1 MWEEA
6 ERTSEERRKWRK
18 ANIRTMGSRSG
29 RYIAAKS
36 RATTNYRRLTE
47 SCWRYEIFTP
57 WGSRRKI
64 SFPLFLQTASHCL
77 WRLRHLRRTLSEIDN
92 DWLNRYVFQFFLF
105 INFKFFLC
113 ALRYFFMMQ
122 LSFFFCYSLLVS
134 WALAEDASLKTC
146 TNFLNHF

>member
-18 ANIRTMGSRSG
+18 ANIKKWSRSG

-47 SCWRYEIFTP
+47 KCWRYEIFKP

-64 SFPLFLQTASHCL
+64 SFPLFLETANHCI
-77 WRLRHLRRTLSEIDN
+77 WRLRHLRRTLSEIYD
-92 DWLNRYVFQFFLF
+92 DWLNIYEFQFFLYIYF
-105 INFKFFLC
+105 SFFSVQFVIFLWC
-113 ALRYFFMMQ
+113 
-122 LSFFFCYSLLVS
+122 SCHFFCYSLLVS
-134 WALAEDASLKTC
+134 WTLAVDASLKTC